1 MASQVFMIMS
11 NGAKLQ
17 VRGRVIVRV
26 RVTCRTT
33 ERCRPD
39 AGREG
44 GREGGLGE
52 LLRKRGHVNAYVIG

>member
-17 VRGRVIVRV
+17 GRGGVIVRV
-26 RVTCRTT
+26 RVAIVSNDRKMQGGCR
-33 ERCRPD
+33 
-39 AGREG
+39 AG

-52 LLRKRGHVNAYVIG
+52 LL

>member
-33 ERCRPD
+33 ERCRAD

-52 LLRKRGHVNAYVIG
+52 LL